1 MSSFNLPEHRNHCRS
16 SMYPL
21 APAGSQVLLRVSGAD
36 LTFADRCLVTGSSLF
51 VVGAF
56 AWAPL
61 LYLYAW
67 RKWKAIPAHQKRR
80 KSLYLALLLLAIAF
94 VTYGPHRSR
103 RFGQWLQVRK
113 WGLWTAWLKFIA
125 MEVRKDQEEN
135 CRAEDPDKPAILAFV
150 PHGIFP
156 FAFAF
161 GVLPEMAQRAFGTFR
176 PVVATATNFLPVVS
190 DFLLWVDKM

>member
-1 MSSFNLPEHRNHCRS
+1 MSSVKTNENRNPGRS
-16 SMYPL
+16 SVYPL
-21 APAGSQVLLRVSGAD
+21 PPAGAQTLLRVSGAD
-36 LTFADRCLVTGSSLF
+36 LTFSDRCLVTGSSLF

-56 AWAPL
+56 AWAPF

-80 KSLYLALLLLAIAF
+80 KAFYLALLLLTIVF
-94 VTYGPHRSR
+94 VTYGPHRSP
-103 RFGQWLQVRK
+103 RFGRWLQVRK
-113 WGLWTAWLKFIA
+113 WAMWTAWLKFIA

-135 CRAEDPDKPAILAFV
+135 CRVDHPDQPAILAFV

-161 GVLPEMAQRAFGTFR
+161 GVLPEMAQRAFGTCR